1 MNSLATQKPRRRKP
15 RSTPKIKGGS
25 TKRRTT
31 RRKRTPRRDNRVVA
45 WFRDKFGNKDDGS
58 RFSRGKSSL
67 RGQKLGASTGR
78 KKSEPERPPR
88 TRKQIALMVL
98 KWGAI
103 ASVAMVALMAAAI
116 ATIFW
121 YYGRD
126 PSLPNIRSLD
136 DYQPKQVVRIQSSD
150 GTVIGEVYTER
161 RTYVPYEQIPPLVI
175 NAIVSAEDAKFFD
188 HSGIDYWGMV
198 RALFVNLRSGK
209 TKQGASTITQQ
220 VVKTFLLTPERTFR
234 RKIQEVILARR
245 LEDHLS
251 KEEIL
256 SLYLNQIYFGHGRYG
271 VQEASRYY
279 FGKDLVDLNAGEA
292 ALLAGLPQS
301 PENISPKKPKN
312 QARAK
317 RRQIYVLEQMV
328 HNGYLDEEIARKWI
342 NEPIRV
348 VRDPFPSIGSAP
360 EWVEIARR
368 DLVQKHGAEAID
380 TLSEQIVT
388 TLDRKVQRHAQEALR
403 TGLRKF
409 DRDHKFGVA
418 IRNVKKDK
426 IKLEIAKLKKKL
438 PSDGPVRGRTYNAVV
453 LEVHPKDGELVVD
466 LGGWKASVVL
476 SGAHERRLNPKKLP
490 ADERFKV
497 GDVIKVVRPLRVR
510 LVETEVAEPKHTERA
525 IELAVGPE
533 GAVVVL
539 DPKTRKVRAVVGG
552 FETRIADF
560 NRATMAKRQPGSTFK
575 PFVYAAAI
583 ESEKFTAASIVND
596 APEVYNLWKP
606 QNYKKDSF
614 KGPVRLR
621 YALSKSINT
630 VAIRVANTVGPDKV
644 AKLARAM
651 GIESELPQ
659 TLSLALGSGE
669 VTPLELANAF
679 ATLAAGGV
687 TAPVQFIERFGNEP
701 IAPPAFERVL
711 RAETAYI
718 VTQMMRQVVLS
729 GTGYKAKSLGMNVAG
744 KTGTSNDA
752 RDAWWVGMTTDLV
765 VTVWVGYDDNR
776 SLGRK
781 VGGGTAAVPVYVELM
796 KQLGGGTETFDRPD
810 GVIELR
816 IDKATGERAPDDAP
830 DDDTLDEVFI
840 KGTEPTRVARSAGEA
855 DAASVFEDEYEDDYD
870 DEEQP
875 EDGDSGDSQPAAGDE
890 ATGDP

>member
-15 RSTPKIKGGS
+15 RSTPKIKGGATKRRS
-25 TKRRTT
+25 TKRV
-31 RRKRTPRRDNRVVA
+31 RKAKEPNRVAA
-45 WFRDKFGNKDDGS
+45 WFRDKFRKSDDE
-58 RFSRGKSSL
+58 RTSRGKSSL
-67 RGQKLGASTGR
+67 RGQKLGAGGGR
-78 KKSEPERPPR
+78 KKSKPERPPR
-88 TRKQIALMVL
+88 TRKEVALAVL

-103 ASVAMVALMAAAI
+103 ASVAMVALAAAAI

-126 PSLPNIRSLD
+126 PSLPNIKSLS
-136 DYQPKQVVRIQSSD
+136 DYEPKQVVRIQSDD

-161 RTYVPYEQIPPLVI
+161 RTYVPYEEIPPLIVH
-175 NAIVSAEDAKFFD
+175 AIVSAEDAKFFE

-245 LEDHLS
+245 LENHLT

-256 SLYLNQIYFGHGRYG
+256 TLYLNQIYFGHGRYG
-271 VQEASRYY
+271 IQEAARYY
-279 FGKDLVDLNAGEA
+279 FGKDVKDLNAGEA

-317 RRQIYVLEQMV
+317 RRQKYVLEQMV
-328 HNGYLDEEIARKWI
+328 HNGFLDEEIARKWI

-348 VRDPFPSIGSAP
+348 VRDPFPSLGSAP

-368 DLVQKHGAEAID
+368 DLVAKHGAEAID

-388 TLDRKVQRHAQEALR
+388 TLDRNIQRHAQEALR

-409 DRDHKFGVA
+409 DKDHKFGVA
-418 IRNVKKDK
+418 IRNIKKDK
-426 IKLEIAKLKKKL
+426 IKLEVAKLKKKL
-438 PSDGPVRGRTYNAVV
+438 PSDGPVRGRTYRAVV
-453 LEVHPKDGELVVD
+453 LQVHPKDKELVVD

-476 SGAHERRLNPKKLP
+476 SGAHERRLNPKNLK

-497 GDVIKVVRPLRVR
+497 GDLVKVVRPLRVHI
-510 LVETEVAEPKHTERA
+510 VATEVAEPKHTERA
-525 IELAVGPE
+525 IELAVGPQ
-533 GAVVVL
+533 GAVVVI
-539 DPKTRKVRAVVGG
+539 DPKTRKVKAVVGG
-552 FETRIADF
+552 FETRVADF

-583 ESEKFTAASIVND
+583 ESEKYTAATIVND

-630 VAIRVANTVGPDKV
+630 VAIRVANTIGPEKV

-651 GIESELPQ
+651 GIESDLPK

-669 VTPLELANAF
+669 VSPLELANAF
-679 ATLAAGGV
+679 ATLAAGGL
-687 TAPVQFIERFGNEP
+687 TAPPQFIERFGDEAMP
-701 IAPPAFERVL
+701 APQFERVL

-729 GTGYKAKSLGMNVAG
+729 GTGYKAKKLGMNVAG

-752 RDAWWVGMTTDLV
+752 RDAWWVGMTSDLV

-776 SLGRK
+776 SLGKK

-796 KQLGGGTETFDRPD
+796 KQLGGGEGAFDRPED
-810 GVIELR
+810 IIELE
-816 IDKATGERAPDDAP
+816 IDKASGERAPSDAP
-830 DDDTLDEVFI
+830 DGDTISEVFI
-840 KGTEPTRVARSAGEA
+840 KGTEPTRVARSASEA
-855 DAASVFEDEYEDDYD
+855 DAASVFEDEYEDDYEEDEPD
-870 DEEQP
+870 D
-875 EDGDSGDSQPAAGDE
+875 GASGESPPAAGNE
-890 ATGDP
+890 GTGDP